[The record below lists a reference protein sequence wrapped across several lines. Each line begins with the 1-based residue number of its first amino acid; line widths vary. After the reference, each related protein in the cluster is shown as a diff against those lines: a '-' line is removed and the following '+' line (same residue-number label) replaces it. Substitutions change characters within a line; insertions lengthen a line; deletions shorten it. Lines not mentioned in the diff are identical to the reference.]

1 MSVEESL
8 HQAVGLLSE
17 SKYAVALTGAGI
29 STPSGIPDFRS
40 PESGLWKNADP
51 FESASIYAFRRR
63 PQDFYEWIH
72 PLARLIIK
80 AQPNAAHLSLAQL
93 EARGIL
99 KGIITQNVDML
110 HSRAGSTTVHEVHG
124 HLREVTCMR
133 CYSIYAAAS
142 YLDEFVDSGE
152 VPYCEAC
159 GGVLK
164 PNVILIG
171 EQLPVSVVNQ
181 ARRQIRS
188 CDLMLIAGSSLEMAP
203 AGDLPLLALESGAR
217 IIVINFEPTHIDNAA
232 DVVIR
237 GDVVEVIPEITTKL
251 LDQ

>member
-1 MSVEESL
+1 L
-8 HQAVGLLSE
+8 
-17 SKYAVALTGAGI
+17 I
-29 STPSGIPDFRS
+29 
-40 PESGLWKNADP
+40 
-51 FESASIYAFRRR
+51 FE
-63 PQDFYEWIH
+63 
-72 PLARLIIK
+72 AR
-80 AQPNAAHLSLAQL
+80 PNAAHLALAQL

-110 HSRAGSTTVHEVHG
+110 HSRAGSTIVHEIHG

-133 CYSIYAAAS
+133 CYSIYSAAGS
-142 YLDEFVDSGE
+142 LDKFVASGE
-152 VPYCEAC
+152 VPYCKAC

-181 ARRQIRS
+181 ARRQIKS
-188 CDLMLIAGSSLEMAP
+188 CDLMLIAGSSLAMAP
-203 AGDLPLLALESGAR
+203 AGDLPLLALEHGAR
-217 IIVINFEPTHIDNAA
+217 IVVINFEPTHIDSAA

-237 GDVVEVIPEITTKL
+237 GDVVDVIPEITTKL

>member
-1 MSVEESL
+1 M
-8 HQAVGLLSE
+8 QAAGLLAK

-40 PESGLWKNADP
+40 PDSGLWNNADP

-63 PQDFYEWIH
+63 PQHFYDWIH
-72 PLARLIIK
+72 PLARLIIE
-80 AQPNAAHLSLAQL
+80 AQPNAAHFALAQL

-99 KGIITQNVDML
+99 KGVVTQNVDML
-110 HSRAGSTTVHEVHG
+110 HGRAGSTIVHEIHG

-133 CYSIYAAAS
+133 CYSIYAAAG
-142 YLDEFVDSGE
+142 YLEDFVDSGQ
-152 VPYCEAC
+152 VPYCQAC

-171 EQLPVSVVNQ
+171 EQLPVSVVNN
-181 ARRQIRS
+181 ARRQIRD

-203 AGDLPLLALESGAR
+203 AGDLPLLALETGAR
-217 IIVINFEPTHIDNAA
+217 IIIINFEPTHIDNTA

-237 GDVVEVIPEITTKL
+237 GDVVDVLPELAARL

>member
-1 MSVEESL
+1 MSIEERIQ
-8 HQAVGLLSE
+8 QAAGLLSE

-40 PESGLWKNADP
+40 PNSGLWKNADP

-63 PQDFYEWIH
+63 PQDFYDWIH
-72 PLARLIIK
+72 PLARLIFE
-80 AQPNAAHLSLAQL
+80 ARPNAAHLALAQL

-110 HSRAGSTTVHEVHG
+110 HGRAGSTTVHEVHG

-133 CYSIYAAAS
+133 CYSIYPAAG
-142 YLDEFVDSGE
+142 YLDKFVANGE

-181 ARRQIRS
+181 ARRQIKS
-188 CDLMLIAGSSLEMAP
+188 CDLMLIAGSLLAMAP
-203 AGDLPLLALESGAR
+203 AGDLPLLALEHGAR
-217 IIVINFEPTHIDNAA
+217 IVVINFEPTHIDSAA

-237 GDVVEVIPEITTKL
+237 GDVVDVIPEITTKL
-251 LDQ
+251 LDP